1 MQAGGHEAGEVRHVN
16 PEGGADLVRDI
27 AEGLEVEVTRV
38 GRPAGDDDARALRQ
52 GGLTHLF
59 GFDAHR
65 LTIHLIGDCTIV
77 LTREV
82 QAHAVGEVATVGQGQ
97 AQNRVTDVRHRHQR
111 GRVGLSSR
119 VGLDIDVVATE
130 NLLGALD
137 RERLGD
143 VHKLT
148 AAVVA
153 ATRVA
158 LRILVRE
165 DRALRLQNGA
175 RNEVLRGDHLEGA
188 ALTLQFGVQHCLDLG
203 VQLRQRHV
211 VEGIHRVLLLIIR
224 L

>member
-1 MQAGGHEAGEVRHVN
+1 
-16 PEGGADLVRDI
+16 
-27 AEGLEVEVTRV
+27 
-38 GRPAGDDDARALRQ
+38 
-52 GGLTHLF
+52 
-59 GFDAHR
+59 
-65 LTIHLIGDCTIV
+65 
-77 LTREV
+77 
-82 QAHAVGEVATVGQGQ
+82 
-97 AQNRVTDVRHRHQR
+97 
-111 GRVGLSSR
+111 